1 MSYYRSPPQRPSG
14 GIGFPPLTPM
24 VRTIM
29 IINGVIWAAQFLL
42 GPVMGVAGLSRILG
56 LVPALVLQG
65 WVWQPI
71 TYMWLHSST
80 DPFHIILNMLFLWML
95 GGDLERHWGSRAF
108 LRYYLVCG
116 IGAGLFI
123 TVGGLFQNPLIPT
136 VGASGAVYGLILAF
150 GKVFSER
157 VILFMLIFPMRA
169 RTFAWIMF
177 AVTFVFTLQHS
188 APRGHGGGLPLPQA
202 RVEAEGVPRRASLEV
217 APSEVQG
224 HAAQGRRL
232 DPLTRRGISF
242 RMSGPSRS
250 SAASIPA
257 RHAHRPPIAHRG

>member
-1 MSYYRSPPQRPSG
+1 LSYYRNPPQRPSG

-29 IINGVIWAAQFLL
+29 IINGVIWAVQFLL
-42 GPVMGVAGLSRILG
+42 GPVMGIAGLSRFLG
-56 LVPALVLQG
+56 IVPALVLQG

-71 TYMWLHSST
+71 TYMWLHSAT

-95 GGDLERHWGSRAF
+95 GGDLERHWGGRAF

-177 AVTFVFTLQHS
+177 AVTFVFTLGHS
-188 APRGHGGGLPLPQA
+188 AGGVSHVAHLGGMIVGYLYLKRA
-202 RVEAEGVPRRASLEV
+202 WRLREFLDELRWKLRRRKFKV
-217 APSEVQG
+217 
-224 HAAQGRRL
+224 
-232 DPLTRRGISF
+232 
-242 RMSGPSRS
+242 M
-250 SAASIPA
+250 
-257 RHAHRPPIAHRG
+257 PPKDDDWIH